1 MVFVLRFLDSSLCL
15 VGWWC
20 LIVLIFIC
28 SLMLYVFV
36 VWCKIVAWWC
46 GVIVWLVC
54 CKIVVLD
61 FCLVVNLGSL

>member
-15 VGWWC
+15 FGWWC

-46 GVIVWLVC
+46 GAIVWLVC

-61 FCLVVNLGSL
+61 FGLVVDLGSL